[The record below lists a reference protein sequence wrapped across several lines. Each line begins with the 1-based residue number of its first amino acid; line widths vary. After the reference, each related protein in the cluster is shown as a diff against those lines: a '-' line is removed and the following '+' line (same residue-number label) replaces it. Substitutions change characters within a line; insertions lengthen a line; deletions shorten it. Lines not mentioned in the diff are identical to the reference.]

1 MIFKTYAKFE
11 YEIFLSLFSLIIE
24 CLRKLRDQFDCFSW
38 MLETRLEFS
47 IFYGNYFSIEWKN
60 IKNINSS
67 L

>member
-47 IFYGNYFSIEWKN
+47 IFYGNYFSIE
-60 IKNINSS
+60 
-67 L
+67 